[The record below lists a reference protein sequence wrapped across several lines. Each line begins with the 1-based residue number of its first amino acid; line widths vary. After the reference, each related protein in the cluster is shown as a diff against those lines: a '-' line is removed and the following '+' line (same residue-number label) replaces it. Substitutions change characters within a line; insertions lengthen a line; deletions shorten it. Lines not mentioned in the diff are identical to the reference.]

1 MFFSWFVICIERIFA
16 MVYNVH
22 HSHHCSS
29 CNLQKNK
36 KIQFT
41 WQKLHVVNFNDVA
54 SSLAFEGCD
63 SNSSIENLQPMNEG
77 PQ

>member
-1 MFFSWFVICIERIFA
+1 